1 MAISHD
7 AAARALYLLCYQD
20 DSEVDGY
27 VERFISRYGSL
38 SLESARAALAQSDS
52 FDHVFAIFLLG
63 LSAYPTWQV
72 HLRPYLTSADPWEQ
86 WSSVLCLGAVH
97 DPAAFP
103 LMCDLLTAQFPADPK
118 VLTPGSGYLLVWRPY
133 LARLLGAWGSREA
146 VVPLRHALVS
156 ALELDEEQWNAYD
169 LDDFTDEVVFA
180 LGRLKAVGALTG
192 IVTEVAQLDLWRIH
206 LIVGSV
212 YGRDPMPP
220 GAFRK
225 SDVPSSIFMRLE
237 TLL

>member
-118 VLTPGSGYLLVWRPY
+118 VGQRTDIAPCES
-133 LARLLGAWGSREA
+133 LAAC
-146 VVPLRHALVS
+146 V
-156 ALELDEEQWNAYD
+156 D
-169 LDDFTDEVVFA
+169 
-180 LGRLKAVGALTG
+180 VG
-192 IVTEVAQLDLWRIH
+192 LWRRSCWGPHCCI
-206 LIVGSV
+206 
-212 YGRDPMPP
+212 
-220 GAFRK
+220 
-225 SDVPSSIFMRLE
+225 
-237 TLL
+237 